1 MTQSCFCFPLVVIFC
16 WPVVASQAVF
26 VIPFLLFRFCW
37 SLLLILFYVK
47 CHYTSFFL
55 TTLLFGYWDCWC
67 FLTGSGFW
75 RFILAFVSINDDQW
89 KHRLGK
95 NAREKNRWACSEEAK
110 SFSWILKSFQYFDCS
125 KNTQY
130 NSSLQ
135 LDYRFYC
142 TLLMTWI
149 LA

>member
-37 SLLLILFYVK
+37 SLLLILFYVE
-47 CHYTSFFL
+47 CHYTSFFF

-75 RFILAFVSINDDQW
+75 RFILAFVSINWEEW

-95 NAREKNRWACSEEAK
+95 NAREKK
-110 SFSWILKSFQYFDCS
+110 SSSMLRGSKKFQLNFKKLS
-125 KNTQY
+125 IFRLFQEH
-130 NSSLQ
+130 S
-135 LDYRFYC
+135 
-142 TLLMTWI
+142 I
-149 LA
+149 